1 MRAEEF
7 CNLQLLRFKKQKLFK
22 ISNIQL
28 EKQYFFLQWR
38 QIYIDK
44 NITSVNSTSIFL
56 FSISRLAVSNNT
68 NKLATIVLL
77 DKHPIL
83 QKY

>member
-56 FSISRLAVSNNT
+56 YFQYLDLQFQTIPT
-68 NKLATIVLL
+68 N
-77 DKHPIL
+77 L
-83 QKY
+83 QQ